1 MKKVPWMCLTD
12 YWKSQKKNYPTRKN
26 KIKRLKKKKKNRAS
40 MTCRTILNNLTC
52 E

>member
-26 KIKRLKKKKKNRAS
+26 KIKRLKKKKKEQSLHDLQDNIKQS
-40 MTCRTILNNLTC
+40 NL
-52 E
+52 